1 VVFVAQRQERA
12 AALIQEVVSELLSRR
27 VKDPRIGFVS
37 IVTVEVTRDISL
49 AKIHVS
55 VMGTEDEKART
66 MEGLRSAQGLI
77 RSEISKALGM
87 RHAPEIQFVLDQG
100 IEHAIHISKLL
111 KEAQSAQDAQK
122 DSGEHES

>member
-1 VVFVAQRQERA
+1 MAQRQERA
-12 AALIQEVVSELLSRR
+12 AALIREVASELLARR

-37 IVTVEVTRDISL
+37 IVTVEVTRDVSL

-55 VMGTEDEKART
+55 VMGTEEEKGKT
-66 MEGLRSAQGLI
+66 MEGLKSAQGLL

-100 IEHAIHISKLL
+100 IEHSIHISKLL
-111 KEAQSAQDAQK
+111 REAQK
-122 DSGEHES
+122 DSGEHEG

>member
-1 VVFVAQRQERA
+1 M
-12 AALIQEVVSELLSRR
+12 LSRR

-49 AKIHVS
+49 AKIRVS
-55 VMGTEDEKART
+55 VMGTEEEKTRT

-77 RSEISKALGM
+77 RSEIAKALGM

-100 IEHAIHISKLL
+100 IEHSIHISRLL
-111 KEAQSAQDAQK
+111 KEAQDSQNPEK
-122 DSGEHES
+122 DSGEHEG